1 MDENPWMHCK
11 GIETLT
17 DVEKD
22 FLKQIPP
29 TLSDRNRRKD
39 ARRMARGQ
47 KPMWEVITFQQ
58 ISVDINKSIW

>member
-1 MDENPWMHCK
+1 MDENPWMQCK

-47 KPMWEVITFQQ
+47 KPMWEVKYERKKLLRR
-58 ISVDINKSIW
+58 V